1 MIKLHLKICDC
12 WATVEAD
19 RFEILKLESQK
30 SDPSSSGSFMAYFVS
45 PSTNTI
51 LSIPFC
57 CTSSWISEIVDD
69 KGFPY
74 QVETVYI

>member
-1 MIKLHLKICDC
+1 MLKLHLKISDC

-30 SDPSSSGSFMAYFVS
+30 SDPFSSGSFMAYIVS
-45 PSTNTI
+45 PSTNCI
-51 LSIPFC
+51 ISIPFC
-57 CTSSWISEIVDD
+57 CTSSHISEIIDD
-69 KGFPY
+69 NRVPY